1 MTGFRLVSICERE
14 MDDGKGHQV
23 RAVKSPK
30 EGKVKPIH
38 RSYCPIR
45 YAQVSF
51 YLSDPS

>member
-14 MDDGKGHQV
+14 MDDGKGQV

-38 RSYCPIR
+38 CSYCPIR
-45 YAQVSF
+45 YAQGFFLSF
-51 YLSDPS
+51 